1 MYRIGQSSDIHEL
14 VVNRKLILGGV
25 EIPHEKGLKGHSDAD
40 ALCHALAES
49 MLGALALGDLGM
61 HFSDTEEEYKDISS
75 LKILKEVYQIIQKK
89 GYEMVNA
96 DCLIM
101 IERPKMREFIPKM
114 KENICK
120 VLEVEESKI
129 NIKATRGESIGFV
142 GREEGV
148 MAQAVVLLKKEI
160 V

>member
-14 VVNRKLILGGV
+14 VSGRKLILGGV

-49 MLGALALGDLGM
+49 MIGALALGDLGN
-61 HFSDTEEEYKDISS
+61 HFPDTDEKYKGMSS
-75 LKILKEVYQIIQKK
+75 LKILAEVLQMVSKE
-89 GYEMVNA
+89 GYEIVNA

-101 IERPKMREFIPKM
+101 IERPKMKDYISKM
-114 KENICK
+114 KENISE
-120 VLEVEESKI
+120 VLQVKENQI
-129 NIKATRGESIGFV
+129 NIKATRGEKIGFV

-148 MAQAVVLLKKEI
+148 MAQAVVLLKRS
-160 V
+160 